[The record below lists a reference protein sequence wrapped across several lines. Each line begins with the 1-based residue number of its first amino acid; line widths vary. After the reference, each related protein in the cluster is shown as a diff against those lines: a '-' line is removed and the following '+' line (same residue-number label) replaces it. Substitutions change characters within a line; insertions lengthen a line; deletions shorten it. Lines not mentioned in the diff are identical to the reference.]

1 MRAKIILGKQK
12 TGHNALDDGVD
23 AGKNVHRPCGTN
35 AIVTQ
40 QMKQRPKKTFESN
53 MQDRS
58 GELNIRKSQTRLS
71 HMRPIHE

>member
-1 MRAKIILGKQK
+1 MRAKIVLGKQK

-40 QMKQRPKKTFESN
+40 QMKQRPKTFESN
-53 MQDRS
+53 MQNRS
-58 GELNIRKSQTRLS
+58 SELNIRITNPSQS
-71 HMRPIHE
+71 HATDP